1 MINGVEVIDADDDQW
16 GDWPKGKNWWKKQ
29 RKRERQREAEAEER
43 RVQELRDKRIAEE
56 LAEEQALGL
65 HATWQIQSLG
75 LSDPN
80 SHWHCSICMCE
91 VEVGESHV
99 RLLCFHM
106 FHESCALAWFNEG
119 SITCPTCRLPAE
131 DYNTAVRKQ
140 PDVPANDIHVNAAA
154 DIPVDGS
161 GMAGL
166 HAVSAAALPPH
177 SHFAKAAERDRL
189 AREHERRLLEEKQSL
204 IWQNERIEEETQ
216 KAIEE
221 SLRMQAGSSSSS
233 FSAGA
238 IPPVNVASVTGEE
251 TAEPEPTKPEP
262 TKPEAESKDRGGSAD
277 AGGSEKADD
286 DMTVAGSEENE
297 GQRKK
302 IRSKR
307 PSFEFPQYQ
316 KK

>member
-1 MINGVEVIDADDDQW
+1 M
-16 GDWPKGKNWWKKQ
+16 
-29 RKRERQREAEAEER
+29 
-43 RVQELRDKRIAEE
+43 
-56 LAEEQALGL
+56 
-65 HATWQIQSLG
+65 S
-75 LSDPN
+75 
-80 SHWHCSICMCE
+80 E

-99 RLLCFHM
+99 RLPCFHM

-119 SITCPTCRLPAE
+119 SLTCPTCRIPAE
-131 DYNTAVRKQ
+131 DYSTAIRKL
-140 PDVPANDIHVNAAA
+140 PDVPANDIHVNAAV
-154 DIPVDGS
+154 DMPVDEEHAGS

-166 HAVSAAALPPH
+166 PAVSAAAMPPQ

-189 AREHERRLLEEKQSL
+189 ARDHERRFLEEQQSL

-233 FSAGA
+233 SSSAGA

-262 TKPEAESKDRGGSAD
+262 TKPEAESKERGGSAD

-307 PSFEFPQYQ
+307 PSSEFPQYQ
-316 KK
+316 KR